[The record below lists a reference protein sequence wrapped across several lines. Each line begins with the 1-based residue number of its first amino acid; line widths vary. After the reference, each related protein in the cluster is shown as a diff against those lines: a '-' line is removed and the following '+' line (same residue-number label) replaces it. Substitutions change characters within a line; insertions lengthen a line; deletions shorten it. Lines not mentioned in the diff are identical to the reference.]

1 MSDNINP
8 YESTQVD
15 LDGQK
20 PLVARGFFT
29 ETMITYLKAASP
41 WLRFL
46 GILGLIGAGFCIF
59 FGVLAFVL
67 RPFFTQELDST
78 IAGLSGLVTST
89 FGISY
94 IVMGIIYIFPAK
106 YLYNFGSKMNFFVKT
121 KNEQAMETALKNNK
135 SYWKFNGIL
144 VIISLAAF
152 PIMGALIFFVAI
164 TSYLM

>member
-67 RPFFTQELDST
+67 RPFFHTGT
-78 IAGLSGLVTST
+78 G
-89 FGISY
+89 
-94 IVMGIIYIFPAK
+94 
-106 YLYNFGSKMNFFVKT
+106 
-121 KNEQAMETALKNNK
+121 
-135 SYWKFNGIL
+135 
-144 VIISLAAF
+144 
-152 PIMGALIFFVAI
+152 
-164 TSYLM
+164 

>member
-1 MSDNINP
+1 
-8 YESTQVD
+8 
-15 LDGQK
+15 
-20 PLVARGFFT
+20 
-29 ETMITYLKAASP
+29 
-41 WLRFL
+41 
-46 GILGLIGAGFCIF
+46 
-59 FGVLAFVL
+59 
-67 RPFFTQELDST
+67 
-78 IAGLSGLVTST
+78 
-89 FGISY
+89 
-94 IVMGIIYIFPAK
+94 MGIIYIFPAK